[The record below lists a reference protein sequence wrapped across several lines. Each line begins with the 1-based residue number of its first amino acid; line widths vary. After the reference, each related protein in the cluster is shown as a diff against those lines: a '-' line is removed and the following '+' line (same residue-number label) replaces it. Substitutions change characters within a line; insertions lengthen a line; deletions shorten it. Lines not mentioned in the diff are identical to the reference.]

1 MRMIV
6 TVTRLRVL
14 GPDDLD
20 DRQAAMWES
29 ILAGPRGANLKGPAR
44 ALDGPFNAWLYSPV
58 AGERAGAL
66 GEELRFRVSIRD
78 GLKELAIVVAGAR
91 WHAEYEFWGHSRLAQ
106 KHGIP
111 RAVIDAVRDGRRPDF
126 HDQDQ
131 AFVYDFVHP
140 LVTDGFVGDEAY
152 ARARERFGDQGV
164 VELALLAG
172 YYTMV
177 SLTLNAFA
185 VPLPAGVEPA
195 WPASPG

>member
-1 MRMIV
+1 
-6 TVTRLRVL
+6 VTRLRIL

-20 DRQAAMWES
+20 ERQRAMWES
-29 ILAGPRGANLKGPAR
+29 ILAGPRGANLKAPAKS
-44 ALDGPFNAWLYSPV
+44 LDGPFNAWLYAPV

-66 GEELRFRVSIRD
+66 GEELRFRVSIPD
-78 GLKELAIVVAGAR
+78 GLKELAIVIAGAR
-91 WHAEYEFWGHSRLAQ
+91 WRAEYEFWGHSRLAR

-111 RAVIDAVRDGRRPDF
+111 DAVIDAVRDGRRPDF
-126 HDQDQ
+126 DDDDQ
-131 AFVYDFVHP
+131 ALVYDFVYP
-140 LVTDGFVGDEAY
+140 LVTDGVVGDDAY
-152 ARARERFGDQGV
+152 ARAQQRFSDQGV

-195 WPASPG
+195 WPSPAG